1 MMVFIQSYWQNFISI
16 FGAARIPIND
26 IHQLEKSA
34 PDLLVY
40 ALPLVFFCTALEC
53 GFSHFAEHKSY
64 EKKETIGSIFIGLGN
79 LAVNLLMKAML
90 LCGAVWIYNLVPW
103 RMSLNWWTLIPC
115 FVIYDCCSYWS
126 HRISHF
132 NRFFW
137 ATHVVH
143 HSAEHYNLTV
153 AFRQSWVQHFKTL
166 FFIPVALM
174 GFNPVIFFVA
184 SQLSTLYQF
193 WVHTEAIGKLH
204 PFIEKYFGTPS
215 NHRVHHGS
223 QEKYLDKN
231 FGATFMIWDHLFG
244 TFQYEEEKPIYGLT
258 TPVENKTNPFVLNFH
273 EYRDMIKD
281 VKQSN
286 GIKEMLFFIFASP
299 GKIYRHKLNRIA
311 HNEKEDQVDL
321 EYASLEPKDIKQ
333 ISRVKDKVI
342 NALKFAGILLMIILL
357 LSESLHSFA
366 QPIKKV
372 DEQNVTAL
380 PTPRGENLLFF
391 LQRNPDANTVIYELN
406 FKSDGVLDRE
416 NPVKGSW
423 IRYTEQNKFKELT
436 VIERKF
442 AYGVKCKALDN
453 DEFEIRL
460 VAYKKMPLYL
470 KRSEID
476 NKYKIYI
483 KDEGKDFLLKRVFV
497 RVNGGSFWF
506 PKVEYIDLI
515 TVNSASGMEFL
526 KRIEI

>member
-1 MMVFIQSYWQNFISI
+1 MASLQSFWQNFISI
-16 FGAARIPIND
+16 FGAARIPVND

-34 PDLLVY
+34 PDLLIY
-40 ALPLVFFCTALEC
+40 ALPFVFFCTALEC

-64 EKKETIGSIFIGLGN
+64 EKKETIGSLFIGLGN
-79 LAVNLLMKAML
+79 LVVNLLMKAIL
-90 LCGAVWIYNLVPW
+90 LYGAVWIYNMLPW
-103 RMSLNWWTLIPC
+103 RMNLNWWTLIPC
-115 FVIYDCCSYWS
+115 FIFYDCCSYWS

-153 AFRQSWVQHFKTL
+153 AFRQSWVQHFKTV

-244 TFQYEEEKPIYGLT
+244 TFQYEEEKPVYGLT
-258 TPVENKTNPFVLNFH
+258 TAVESKANPFVLNFH

-281 VKQSN
+281 VRQSD
-286 GIKEMLFFIFASP
+286 GIKEMLFFVFASP
-299 GKIYRHKLNRIA
+299 GKIYRHKLANIEKADKAPVLDKAGAIKTKGIRI
-311 HNEKEDQVDL
+311 
-321 EYASLEPKDIKQ
+321 
-333 ISRVKDKVI
+333 
-342 NALKFAGILLMIILL
+342 LKFAGILLVIILL
-357 LSESLHSFA
+357 LSQSLNSLS
-366 QPIKKV
+366 QPLKKMA
-372 DEQNVTAL
+372 EQETSPL
-380 PTPRGENLLFF
+380 PTPKGENLLFF

-406 FKSDGVLDRE
+406 FKSDGVLDHE

-423 IRYTEQNKFKELT
+423 IRYTEHGKYKELT
-436 VIERKF
+436 GIERRF
-442 AYGVKCKALDN
+442 AYGLKCKALQN

-460 VAYKKMPLYL
+460 VAYKKLPLYL

-483 KDEGKDFLLKRVFV
+483 KDEGKDLLLKRVFV

-506 PKVEYIDLI
+506 PRVEYIDLI
-515 TVNSASGMEFL
+515 TVNSASGIEFL